1 MTDTAIQRSTPTGME
16 LLAELS
22 RKTDDPQV
30 AVAVAKAV
38 VDLQIQMEQF
48 QWQREDR
55 QAKMDF
61 DQALNGCQSKIGRIA
76 PNQQRNDTHSWWADY
91 AELDR
96 TIRPIYTEQGFS
108 IAFSEVQSLA
118 PGKVRIRAEL
128 SRGGISKEYFSE
140 ITPSTLGPKGN
151 AMATATDADAI
162 AQSRAKRYL
171 MLSIFNIAVGIDK
184 IEKEGVTDD
193 VMETW
198 IGKLAAAKDTAELN
212 RISLEAIKAVHGD
225 TPAVQAI
232 GKAKNARIKELKGE
246 ANA

>member
-1 MTDTAIQRSTPTGME
+1 MTDNAIQRAAPTGME

-61 DQALNGCQSKIGRIA
+61 DQALNECQSKIGRIA
-76 PNQQRNDTHSWWADY
+76 PNQQRNDTRSWWADY

-96 TIRPIYTEQGFS
+96 TIRPIYTAAGFS
-108 IAFSEVQSLA
+108 IAFSEVQPLA
-118 PGKVRIRAEL
+118 VGKVRIRAEL
-128 SRGGISKEYFSE
+128 SRGGVSKEYFSE

-184 IEKEGVTDD
+184 IEKEGISDD
-193 VMETW
+193 ALKPW
-198 IGKLAAAKDTAELN
+198 LDKLASANDTAELN
-212 RISLEAIKAVHGD
+212 KISLEAIKAVRGD
-225 TPAVQAI
+225 TEAVQKI
-232 GKAKNARIKELKGE
+232 GRAKNERIKEIRE
-246 ANA
+246 ANNA

>member
-1 MTDTAIQRSTPTGME
+1 MTDSAIQRAPTGME

-61 DQALNGCQSKIGRIA
+61 DQALNECQSKIGRIA
-76 PNQQRNDTHSWWADY
+76 PNQQRNDTRSWWADY

-96 TIRPIYTEQGFS
+96 TIRPIYTAAGFS
-108 IAFSEVQSLA
+108 IAYSEVQPLA
-118 PGKVRIRAEL
+118 VGKVRMRAEL
-128 SRGGISKEYFSE
+128 SRSGISKEYFSE

-162 AQSRAKRYL
+162 AQARAKRYL
-171 MLSIFNIAVGIDK
+171 TLSIFNVAVGIDK
-184 IEKEGVTDD
+184 IEKEGIPDD
-193 VMETW
+193 VINSW
-198 IGKLAAAKDTAELN
+198 LNKLAEANDTAELN
-212 RISLEAIKAVHGD
+212 KISLEAIKAVHGD
-225 TPAVQAI
+225 TESVQKI
-232 GKAKNARIKELKGE
+232 GQAKKKRINEIRE
-246 ANA
+246 ANNA